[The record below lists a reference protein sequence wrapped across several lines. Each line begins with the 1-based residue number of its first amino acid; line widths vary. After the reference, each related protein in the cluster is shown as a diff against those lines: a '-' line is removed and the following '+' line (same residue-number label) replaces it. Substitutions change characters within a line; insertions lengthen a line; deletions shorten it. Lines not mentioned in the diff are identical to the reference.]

1 MKSLI
6 LKDLYNISHNSK
18 VILVMLLWFAL
29 TILPQ
34 SSTESY
40 IVICCL
46 LCSMMVVTTFSY
58 DENSKWVKYALI
70 LPLSKKDYV
79 RSKFIILLIFSLIG
93 AAFGLV
99 FGSVVGIVLHKFTGS
114 FMEALLSQLFMTLIG
129 LAISVTFG
137 SFTIPLLFKYGAEK
151 ARMMM
156 LLSFGLPAVLFL
168 GIYKLLDTLGIPVT
182 DQTFVTGLRLT
193 PFAAILIVCLMYK
206 ISFAVFQKKE
216 LNS

>member
-18 VILVMLLWFAL
+18 VMLAMLLLFAF
-29 TILPQ
+29 TTLPQ
-34 SSTESY
+34 GGTEGY
-40 IVICCL
+40 IVMCCL
-46 LCSMMVVTTFSY
+46 LCSMMVVTTFSF
-58 DENSKWVKYALI
+58 DENSKWTKYALV

-79 RSKFIILLIFSLIG
+79 LSKFIILLIFSLIG

-99 FGSVVGIVLHKFTGS
+99 FGSFLGVVLHKFSGS
-114 FMEALLSQLFMTLIG
+114 FTETLLSQLFIALIG
-129 LAISVTFG
+129 VALSITFG

-151 ARMMM
+151 ARMM
-156 LLSFGLPAVLFL
+156 LLLAFGLPAVLFF

-182 DQTFVTGLRLT
+182 DHTFMMALRFT
-193 PFAAILIVCLMYK
+193 PLAAVIIVFLMYK
-206 ISFAVFQKKE
+206 ISYDVFLKKE

>member
-18 VILVMLLWFAL
+18 VMLAMLLLFAFI
-29 TILPQ
+29 TLPQ
-34 SSTESY
+34 GGTEGY
-40 IVICCL
+40 TVMCCL
-46 LCSMMVVTTFSY
+46 LCSMMVVTTFSF
-58 DENSKWVKYALI
+58 DENSKWTKYALV

-79 RSKFIILLIFSLIG
+79 LSKFIILLIFSLIG

-99 FGSVVGIVLHKFTGS
+99 FGTVIGIVLHKFTGNLVE
-114 FMEALLSQLFMTLIG
+114 MLLYQLFIALVG
-129 LAISVTFG
+129 LALSVTFG

-156 LLSFGLPAVLFL
+156 LLSFGLPAVLFF

-182 DQTFVTGLRLT
+182 DQAFMMGLRFS
-193 PFAAILIVCLMYK
+193 PFAAVIIVCLMYK
-206 ISFAVFQKKE
+206 ISYTVFLKKE
-216 LNS
+216 LNT